1 MNISVFGLGYVGIVS
16 SACLAKIGHNVIGVD
31 IIDYKIE
38 SLNNGISHIEEKDLN
53 ELVSE
58 QVSKKKLSATKNA
71 EEAILK
77 TDITFVCVGT
87 PPKENGDMDFSAIE
101 KSCSEIGRAL
111 RKKKSHIIVIRS
123 TMFPGSFERVKDII
137 EKSSGKKYGKD
148 FYLAT
153 NPEFLREGT
162 AIKDFFNPP
171 YIIIGS
177 EDKQIGEKVM
187 RVYGE
192 IKTKR
197 FIVHP
202 NIAQMIKYAS
212 NSFHALKVSFANEI
226 GAVCSKMNIDSKEL
240 MNLFCED
247 NQLNISSYYL
257 KPGFA
262 YGGSCLPKDL
272 AALKNSAAKLGIDCP
287 VLSSISKSNLKHI
300 ERAVELIK
308 STGKKKIGIL
318 GLAFKPDTDD
328 IRGNPILFVINK
340 LLDVGYE
347 IKIFD
352 RIINESDIEAIN
364 ESYRK
369 EVYDLVNMENLK
381 EKVGSISSLFSDM
394 NSVLKQ
400 DIILISNRDP
410 SLKDCLKSLSK
421 NQIFIDLQNI
431 YNKDDTN
438 AQYMRLV

>member
-1 MNISVFGLGYVGIVS
+1 MKISVFGLGYVGIVS
-16 SACLAKIGHNVIGVD
+16 SACLAKIGHEVIGVD
-31 IIDYKIE
+31 VVDYKVE
-38 SLNNGISHIEEKDLN
+38 TLNNGIAHIEEKDLN

-58 QVSKKKLSATKNA
+58 QVNKKRLSATKNA
-71 EEAILK
+71 EDAILK

-101 KSCSEIGRAL
+101 KSCSEIGKAL

-123 TMFPGSFERVKDII
+123 TMFPGSFEKVKEII
-137 EKSSGKKYGKD
+137 EKSSGKKHGKD

-153 NPEFLREGT
+153 NPEFLREGS

-187 RVYGE
+187 NAYGE

-226 GAVCSKMNIDSKEL
+226 GIICNKMNIDSKEL

-247 NQLNISSYYL
+247 NQLNIAPYYL

-272 AALKNSAAKLGIDCP
+272 AVLKNSAIKLGIDCP
-287 VLSSISKSNLKHI
+287 ILNSISKSNLKHI

-340 LLDVGYE
+340 LLDAGYE

-431 YNKDDTN
+431 YNKNDTN
-438 AQYMRLV
+438 AEYRRIV

>member
-1 MNISVFGLGYVGIVS
+1 MNISVFGLGYVGMVS

-38 SLNNGISHIEEKDLN
+38 SLNNGISHIAEKGLN

-137 EKSSGKKYGKD
+137 EKNSGKKYGKD
-148 FYLAT
+148 FHLAT

-177 EDKQIGEKVM
+177 EDKQTGEKVM
-187 RVYGE
+187 EVYGA

-197 FIVHP
+197 FIVNP

-226 GAVCSKMNIDSKEL
+226 GAVCNKMNIDSKDL
-240 MNLFCED
+240 MSLFCED

-287 VLSSISKSNLKHI
+287 VLNSISKSNLKHI

-340 LLDVGYE
+340 LLDAGYE

-381 EKVGSISSLFSDM
+381 EKVGSISSLFSDRD
-394 NSVLKQ
+394 SVLKQ

-431 YNKDDTN
+431 YNKNDTN
-438 AQYMRLV
+438 AEYRRLV